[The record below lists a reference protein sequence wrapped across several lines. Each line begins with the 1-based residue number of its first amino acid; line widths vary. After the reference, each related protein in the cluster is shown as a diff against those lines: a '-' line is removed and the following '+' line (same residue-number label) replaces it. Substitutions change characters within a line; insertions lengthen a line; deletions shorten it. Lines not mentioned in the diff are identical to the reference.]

1 MANTGGT
8 SWSDLSR
15 LGKFSIGMQASGA
28 LSGVIGSF
36 FSAGAEKYKY
46 KTMALQ
52 LQHKKD
58 MALFNKDMKES
69 QAQHINMV
77 FNKRMQML
85 SLQQAA
91 AKGRGRVSMAA
102 RGGQRGVGSNKDV
115 MLSNDIMMEI
125 DKHTMNAN
133 KVKAVNDKRL
143 EGVGLGIQAHM
154 YGVGANNMFSTAS
167 SISPWM
173 NMTSS
178 LLTGTSNVISSLPS
192 SMFIKKT

>member
-28 LSGVIGSF
+28 LAGVIGSF
-36 FSAGAEKYKY
+36 FKADADKYKY

-69 QAQHINMV
+69 QAQHINRV

-91 AKGRGRVSMAA
+91 AKGKGRVSMAA
-102 RGGQRGVGSNKDV
+102 RGGQRGVGSNRDV

-133 KVKAVNDKRL
+133 KVKAINDKRL

-154 YGVGANNMFSTAS
+154 YGVGANNMFATAS

-178 LLTGTSNVISSLPS
+178 LLTGTSNVISSIHS